1 VDWPSITIVF
11 VVYNRRD
18 ELRTSLRR
26 MLLESDYEGR
36 IDAIVVDNASSDG
49 SAEMVRKEFPQVEL
63 IVREENIGAPAWNE
77 GFAAARGD
85 WVLISDDDCYL
96 PPDGFRRAMVAA
108 AEHAA
113 DLVSFRVVSSYDP
126 EFAFSDR
133 YRTGLFSFW
142 GCSALIRR
150 EVIQELGGYDP
161 EIFMWANELELT
173 LRFFDRGYRHL
184 HLPEVEAQH
193 MKPPADDRLSHAREP
208 AYRWNARHFA
218 YIAAKLFR
226 PRHALAVLIAL
237 ASSVLREGL
246 RADPVALKALP
257 DTLRGFAHGVRH
269 RRPLRNPELSRFYRE
284 NFVSFA
290 SAWWFMRPA
299 GELLRAYPRELL
311 GRQKPARSDRIDEYY
326 ERRARYYPDRAATLD
341 F

>member
-1 VDWPSITIVF
+1 MDWPSITIVF
-11 VVYNRRD
+11 VVYNRR
-18 ELRTSLRR
+18 EALRTSLRK

-49 SAEMVRKEFPQVEL
+49 SAEMVRREFPQVEL
-63 IVREENIGAPAWNE
+63 LVREENIGAPAWNA

-96 PPDGFRRAMVAA
+96 PPDGFTRAIVAA
-108 AEHAA
+108 AEHEA
-113 DLVSFRVVSSYDP
+113 DLVSFRVVSTYDP
-126 EFAFSDR
+126 EFAFSDH
-133 YRTGLFSFW
+133 YKTGLFSFW
-142 GCSALIRR
+142 GCSALFRR

-184 HLPEVEAQH
+184 HLPEVEARH
-193 MKPPADDRLSHAREP
+193 MKPPADGRGSFAREP
-208 AYRWNARHFA
+208 AYLFNMRHFA

-226 PRHALAVLIAL
+226 PRYALESLMALLAHA
-237 ASSVLREGL
+237 LREGVRDDPAAL
-246 RADPVALKALP
+246 RAVP
-257 DTLRGFAHGVRH
+257 DVIRGFARGLQCRK
-269 RRPLRNPELSRFYRE
+269 PLRNPELSRCYRA
-284 NFVSFA
+284 NFASFA
-290 SAWWFMRPA
+290 SFWWFARPA

-311 GRQKPARSDRIDEYY
+311 RREKPPRSPRIDEYY
-326 ERRARYYPDRAATLD
+326 ERRSRYYPDHAATLD